1 LSDQAKLFTS
11 LALRVARGITR
22 IGRDE
27 ICCGTL
33 TLQQFQ
39 TLSAIDRAGRITT
52 SALAAALSIDLSTA
66 SRNLTLLERQE
77 LVARHRDPG
86 DARVVFLKL
95 TGKGARALVNLRCD
109 ERLVYAGVLARIPAE
124 RRAAVIEALE
134 TLAGALGESDIEAP
148 AKKEPCCPDSAAESA
163 CPPKRARRRA

>member
-1 LSDQAKLFTS
+1 LSEHAKHFTS

-39 TLSAIDRAGRITT
+39 TLSAIDRAGMITT

-66 SRNLTLLERQE
+66 SRNLSLLERQG
-77 LVARHRDPG
+77 LLGRFRDPD
-86 DARVVFLKL
+86 DARVVFIEL
-95 TGKGARALVNLRCD
+95 TTKGTRALMNLRCD
-109 ERLVYAGVLARIPAE
+109 ERLVYASVLARIPPNKQAS
-124 RRAAVIEALE
+124 VIEALE
-134 TLAGALGESDIEAP
+134 TLADALGES
-148 AKKEPCCPDSAAESA
+148 EPNLEECCPDSSRP